1 MKIGTIKLESD
12 GFYHITSVYF
22 ALEKEPINEVK
33 GTNCNNIL
41 ENEDY
46 INLFSY
52 ELNGIHEINFFLEDK
67 KFEEIFGRDIHNE
80 KESIFQKQIL
90 LTIHIH
96 DRITLNKNMD
106 CVIYYVI
113 NLNIDKIVKSKK
125 SENFGLNFK
134 VKTCDEKFIFSKAS
148 EEDIWLN
155 RLFQKIVSKNK

>member
-52 ELNGIHEINFFLEDK
+52 ELNGIHEINFFLE
-67 KFEEIFGRDIHNE
+67 EIFI
-80 KESIFQKQIL
+80 
-90 LTIHIH
+90 
-96 DRITLNKNMD
+96 M
-106 CVIYYVI
+106 
-113 NLNIDKIVKSKK
+113 KK
-125 SENFGLNFK
+125 SLFSKNRF
-134 VKTCDEKFIFSKAS
+134 CSPFIFM
-148 EEDIWLN
+148 IG
-155 RLFQKIVSKNK
+155 

>member
-1 MKIGTIKLESD
+1 
-12 GFYHITSVYF
+12 
-22 ALEKEPINEVK
+22 
-33 GTNCNNIL
+33 
-41 ENEDY
+41 
-46 INLFSY
+46 
-52 ELNGIHEINFFLEDK
+52 
-67 KFEEIFGRDIHNE
+67 
-80 KESIFQKQIL
+80 
-90 LTIHIH
+90 
-96 DRITLNKNMD
+96 MD